1 MAPIVSGRMDTNHR
15 GQRKNGNANM
25 LRDALRDALR
35 SALEPAE
42 SLLLGLGK
50 PVKFRPV
57 FIVSPPRS
65 GSTLLY
71 LLLIQ
76 RFRFSYFSNFAMS
89 CPASPGTLTVLGAPF
104 GVCMGGTRME
114 NNFGETRGWNGPNQ
128 GYRTWNRWLAAQA
141 DYIDPVDISETGC
154 RRLRQTIG
162 LIESAVNAP
171 FINKWQKNATRIQAI
186 HTVFPE
192 AVFVHLRRDRLLTAQ
207 SILLARRKLK
217 LSQSE
222 WFSAKPR
229 NYITDPSKSDLRQA
243 AEQVALLE
251 LELEQD
257 KALIGAERFFELNY
271 EDLCKDL
278 GATLTAFANWYGAVA
293 DTPLRER
300 QKVVDRLNE
309 SNSIRISD
317 QEVAEII
324 SIFGELDGRFDQAR
338 ADIACK

>member
-1 MAPIVSGRMDTNHR
+1 
-15 GQRKNGNANM
+15 M
-25 LRDALRDALR
+25 LRDAMRDTLR

-50 PVKFRPV
+50 PVRSPPV
-57 FIVSPPRS
+57 FIVSLPRS

-104 GVCMGGTRME
+104 GVCMGGIRME

-128 GYRTWNRWLAAQA
+128 GYRTWNRWLAAQS
-141 DYIDPVDISETGC
+141 DYIDPVDIPVASC

-171 FINKWQKNATRIQAI
+171 FINKWQKNATRIRAL
-186 HTVFPE
+186 HAVFPE
-192 AVFVHLRRDRLLTAQ
+192 AVFIHLRRDRLLTAQ

-217 LSQSE
+217 LSQDQ

-229 NYITDPSKSDLRQA
+229 HYSADPGKSDLRQA

-271 EDLCKDL
+271 EHLCKDL
-278 GATLTAFANWYGAVA
+278 GATLTAFANWYEVVA
-293 DTPLRER
+293 HRALRKRPE
-300 QKVVDRLNE
+300 VVVQLNE

-317 QEVAEII
+317 QEVAEING
-324 SIFGELDGRFDQAR
+324 IFREVADQFGRAR
-338 ADIACK
+338 AGPPGE